1 MAEDIK
7 SVVVAREADG
17 VVSSYAVTGGHDA
30 PNLVVQA
37 LSPLRVVITRT
48 VRVYLQSVTG
58 IVSAG
63 MAGADGG
70 LLPDDFWGLFV
81 MACRMSMAVG
91 GITLLQ
97 NLAEL
102 AAKVDQKFPELR
114 A

>member
-1 MAEDIK
+1 MASDIK
-7 SVVVAREADG
+7 SVVVARSADG
-17 VVSSYAVTGGHDA
+17 VASGYAVTHGAA
-30 PNLVVQA
+30 PNLVVEA

>member
-1 MAEDIK
+1 MADDIK
-7 SVVVAREADG
+7 SILVARPDEG
-17 VVSSYAVTGGHDA
+17 VTSTYAQTPGDR
-30 PNLVVQA
+30 PNLVVEA
-37 LSPLRVVITRT
+37 LSPLRVVVTRT

-70 LLPDDFWGLFV
+70 LLPDDFYALFV
-81 MACRMSMAVG
+81 TACRMSMAVG

-102 AAKVDQKFPELR
+102 ATKVDQKYPELR

>member
-1 MAEDIK
+1 MADDIK
-7 SVVVAREADG
+7 SVVVARADDG
-17 VVSSYAVTGGHDA
+17 VTNSYAITRGDA
-30 PNLVVQA
+30 PNLVVSA
-37 LSPLRVVITRT
+37 LSPLRVVVTRT

-81 MACRMSMAVG
+81 TACRMSMAVG

-102 AAKVDQKFPELR
+102 AAKVDQKYPELR

>member
-1 MAEDIK
+1 MADDIK
-7 SVVVAREADG
+7 SIVVERRGDEVVSTYATTPGTAPNVVV
-17 VVSSYAVTGGHDA
+17 S
-30 PNLVVQA
+30 A
-37 LSPLRVVITRT
+37 LSMTRVVVTRT

-81 MACRMSMAVG
+81 TACRMSMAVG

-102 AAKVDQKFPELR
+102 AAKVDQKYPELR